1 MPLPAADTVW
11 PPKELAGI
19 TPKLNE
25 WAAWWTGKPGDLAKI
40 YQSNTANLGPKDRP
54 SQMRGGVVGTMA
66 RWWWGRPSGNGTQ
79 QPDRTHIALAAD
91 IATAGADLLFAEP
104 INVTVE
110 HKETQDRLGEVLS
123 EDAYATFTVAAE
135 QSAALGGV
143 YLQTVADEEVSESA
157 FLTTRSADRAI
168 PEFRHGRLVAVTFW
182 EVLADDGREVIRHL
196 ERHELRAR
204 IGVVEHAVYSGT
216 QTSLG
221 RRIGLADNDATDPLV
236 GLVDEDGL
244 IIAGRTPGLDVVH
257 VANTPPDGGKA
268 WWNKPGTKG
277 WGAADIDGL
286 EMRLDN
292 LDEAWASWMRDIRL
306 GKARV
311 LLAQYMLDDLGPG
324 NGALFDTDRE
334 IFAPLK
340 MAPAG
345 ADGEQNPITQV
356 QFAIRFAEHKATV
369 DAIIDEVIGSAGY
382 SPRTFGRQDDG
393 AAVTATE
400 VHADEDRST
409 RTRGRKVRQWT
420 PQLRRILT
428 KLVEVDADVFGKQL
442 DAKGLRI
449 EFPEPG
455 SSPLE
460 IAQTSQAL
468 RTAQAAST
476 KTLVQMNHPDWDEPR
491 VDAEVE
497 LIHNESPTALADP
510 FSFGG

>member
-1 MPLPAADTVW
+1 MPLPASDTTW
-11 PPKELAGI
+11 PPRQLAGI

-25 WAAWWTGKPGDLAKI
+25 WAAWWTGRPADLAKI
-40 YQSNTANLGPKDRP
+40 YQSNTASLGPKDRP

-79 QPDRTHIALAAD
+79 IPDRTHIALAAD
-91 IATAGADLLFAEP
+91 IATAGADLLFAQP
-104 INVTVE
+104 INVTVSD
-110 HKETQDRLGEVLS
+110 KTTQDRLGEVLS
-123 EDAYATFTVAAE
+123 EDAYATFTTAAE

-143 YLQTVADEEVSESA
+143 YLQTVADEDVGDSA
-157 FLTTRSADRAI
+157 FLTTRSVDQAI

-182 EVLADDGREVIRHL
+182 EVLEDDGREVVRHL
-196 ERHELRAR
+196 ERHELRDK

-221 RRIGLADNDATDPLV
+221 RRISLADNPDTQALV
-236 GLVDEDGL
+236 PLVDEDGL
-244 IIAGRTPGLDVVH
+244 ILAGRTPGLDVVH

-311 LLAQYMLDDLGPG
+311 LLAQYMLDDLGAG
-324 NGALFDTDRE
+324 SGAMFDMDRE
-334 IFAPLK
+334 IFSPLK
-340 MAPAG
+340 MSPNE
-345 ADGEQNPITQV
+345 DRENPITEI
-356 QFAIRFAEHKATV
+356 QFKIRFQEHKATV
-369 DAIIDEVIGSAGY
+369 DEIVREVIGSAGY

-400 VHADEDRST
+400 VDSDEGQSA

-428 KLVEVDADVFGKQL
+428 KLIEVDAEVFGNAL
-442 DAKGLRI
+442 DADDLRI
-449 EFPEPG
+449 EFPDESG
-455 SSPLE
+455 DAPLE
-460 IAQTSQAL
+460 VAQTAQAL
-468 RTAQAAST
+468 RVAQAAST
-476 KTLVQMNHPDWDEPR
+476 KTLVQIVHPDWDEPR

-497 LIHNESPTALADP
+497 AITNEKPEAMTDP
-510 FSFGG
+510 FAITS